1 MAEAINYNTVRFVAS
16 YGKASQIPPSTCPEV
31 SFVGRSNVGKSSIM
45 NKLFNR
51 RGLVKVSSTPGKT
64 ANVNFFE
71 ADGVHFV
78 DLPGYGFAQRSKAER
93 DRWAKLIGDFF
104 ESERS
109 FNLVV
114 ALVDIRHDPSKLD
127 HQMIGF
133 LQDNDFPFIVALTKA
148 DKLSRAQQARQ
159 AAAIKKQLTVPA
171 DRVIVTSSSTG
182 LGIDALKAAIVAHC
196 LEVDEGEDDTGTN
209 DAGRAAEAT
218 DSEGVQ
224 HVASMADTEN

>member
-1 MAEAINYNTVRFVAS
+1 MAEAINYNKVRFVAS

-133 LQDNDFPFIVALTKA
+133 LQENDFPFIVALTKA
-148 DKLSRAQQARQ
+148 DKLSRTQQARQ

-196 LEVDEGEDDTGTN
+196 LEADEDGTSEEGAEDVKP
-209 DAGRAAEAT
+209 AAEMT
-218 DSEGVQ
+218 D
-224 HVASMADTEN
+224 AEN